1 MCDEFLKSPRIICWM
16 LWPLKKK
23 WYDQSIQHIIQ
34 DDFKIWNVSRI
45 LCEWRQIYGS
55 KPRHW
60 VSVLYTVQLC
70 TYVLCT
76 YTNELQK
83 ALQAMYNLMT
93 ILTTCGVNPHK
104 QSGKQQVRACNP
116 QNKYNTYTTKTPTG
130 QPWYVIA

>member
-1 MCDEFLKSPRIICWM
+1 MCDEFLKSLRILCWM

-23 WYDQSIQHIIQ
+23 WYGQSIQRIQ
-34 DDFKIWNVSRI
+34 DDFKIWNASRI
-45 LCEWRQIYGS
+45 LREWRQIYGS

-60 VSVLYTVQLC
+60 VSVLYTVQWC

-76 YTNELQK
+76 CMNERQK
-83 ALQAMYNLMT
+83 AVQTMYNLMT

-104 QSGKQQVRACNP
+104 QSRKQQVRVCNP
-116 QNKYNTYTTKTPTG
+116 QNKHNTYTTKIPTG